1 MDAAKNACTLDIV
14 LNLYRSGLL
23 SSFSVAKSEW
33 NEGIIFLPE
42 CGNSNDL
49 NKAALTRVFA
59 FFLFQQFVDTGLCKL
74 DQTGQKGI
82 GKRKFHSRM
91 SKSKEPYW
99 TLGLR
104 ANKNENLKLKVW

>member
-59 FFLFQQFVDTGLCKL
+59 FFLFHLQLWILACANSLKQ
-74 DQTGQKGI
+74 
-82 GKRKFHSRM
+82 GKR
-91 SKSKEPYW
+91 
-99 TLGLR
+99 
-104 ANKNENLKLKVW
+104 A

>member
-59 FFLFQQFVDTGLCKL
+59 FFLFHLQFMGTGLCKL

-82 GKRKFHSRM
+82 EKRKFHSRM
-91 SKSKEPYW
+91 PKSLKAKSHI
-99 TLGLR
+99 GLWASGQIKMR
-104 ANKNENLKLKVW
+104 I

>member
-1 MDAAKNACTLDIV
+1 MEAAKNACTLDIV

-59 FFLFQQFVDTGLCKL
+59 FSYFTYNL
-74 DQTGQKGI
+74 
-82 GKRKFHSRM
+82 
-91 SKSKEPYW
+91 W
-99 TLGLR
+99 TLAC
-104 ANKNENLKLKVW
+104 ANSIK